1 MYHIVCPIANDKRG
15 KREKFFRSRKICALA
30 TAHPTHAAAGMN
42 PGELKRFRASLIM
55 DAASGLISS
64 RGTVQTAFKH
74 SARIIDTHA
83 IDIANTHAVDV
94 TRGVFTVMA
103 DEFEELV
110 GLEEEELEEE
120 EFEEESAP
128 EADIQEGG
136 SGGDDTVPF
145 VHLHVH
151 SHYSLLD
158 GAGKIDAL
166 VNRAKSL
173 GMTALALTDHGN
185 MYGIL
190 EFYQRCRDAG
200 IKPILGFEA
209 YIAPKSRTDRSTP
222 PSRSFFHLTL
232 LAMNKEGF
240 NNLLYLTSQAFI
252 DGFYY
257 KPRIDKEL
265 LRDRKSVV

>member
-1 MYHIVCPIANDKRG
+1 
-15 KREKFFRSRKICALA
+15 
-30 TAHPTHAAAGMN
+30 
-42 PGELKRFRASLIM
+42 
-55 DAASGLISS
+55 
-64 RGTVQTAFKH
+64 
-74 SARIIDTHA
+74 
-83 IDIANTHAVDV
+83 
-94 TRGVFTVMA
+94 MA

-120 EFEEESAP
+120 ELEEESTP
-128 EADIQEGG
+128 EADTQEGG

-222 PSRSFFHLTL
+222 PRESFYHLTL

-240 NNLLYLTSQAFI
+240 YNLLYLTSQAFI

-257 KPRIDKEL
+257 RPRIDKEL
-265 LRDRKSVV
+265 LRTHSAGLICLSGCVSGELS